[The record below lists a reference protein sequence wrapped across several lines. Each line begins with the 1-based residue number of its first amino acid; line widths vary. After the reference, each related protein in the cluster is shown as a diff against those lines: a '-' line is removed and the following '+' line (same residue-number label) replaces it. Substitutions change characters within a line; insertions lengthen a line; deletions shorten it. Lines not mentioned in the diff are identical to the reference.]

1 MRFYSLFSLEMDL
14 AMILYCVAGV
24 CILVLYPVGRLVG
37 YLTYIYQD
45 YPYIE
50 ILILPSLLTQSEA
63 RTELEPSVG
72 FLCKRWSSI
81 LPSFLELQLSVLLLF
96 LETEIRFSS
105 PETNMKQCSFCS
117 RLHFPFKMF
126 GPFWS
131 V

>member
-1 MRFYSLFSLEMDL
+1 M
-14 AMILYCVAGV
+14 CV
-24 CILVLYPVGRLVG
+24 LVLYPVGRLVG

-105 PETNMKQCSFCS
+105 PEKICEKITWVYSTHVYIF
-117 RLHFPFKMF
+117 L
-126 GPFWS
+126 
-131 V
+131 